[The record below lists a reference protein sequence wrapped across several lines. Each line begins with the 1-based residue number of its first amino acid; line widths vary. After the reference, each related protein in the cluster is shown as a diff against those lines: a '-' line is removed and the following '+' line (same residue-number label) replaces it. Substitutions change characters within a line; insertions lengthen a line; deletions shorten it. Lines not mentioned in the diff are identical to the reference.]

1 MRWRAGGRVIPAA
14 GGGGGG
20 LTAAWQP
27 YLPASTTPDLD
38 PNSIVSGA
46 SISGDYLEIE
56 LQSPG
61 AYPLPT
67 QGALW
72 DCGGLVDAYGS
83 AYTADGCDPPLI
95 GARTDTLLP
104 ADTWVGAL
112 VATGTPAVSGVEAF
126 GIILDATGNIT
137 TYQLATS
144 GSQQSSTSTE
154 SDTDLRIGM
163 LRALPSNTSTSRYG
177 GGVGY
182 SAAGTPVASRGLAL
196 SFIIGSSGWSRVWLG
211 AGWVAGTG
219 SAPATVRVSG
229 RTLGALASRW
239 ITDGGL

>member
-1 MRWRAGGRVIPAA
+1 MGFGDTYIRVPA
-14 GGGGGG
+14 GGGGG

-27 YLPASTTPDLD
+27 YLPASTTPTLD

-72 DCGGLVDAYGS
+72 DCGDLLDVYGS
-83 AYTADGCDPPLI
+83 AYTADGCDVPLLA
-95 GARTDTLLP
+95 ARTDTLLP
-104 ADTWVGAL
+104 ADTWVGAF
-112 VATGTPAVSGVEAF
+112 VASGNPAVSGVDAF
-126 GIILDATGNIT
+126 GVILDGSGAISVNLLVSG
-137 TYQLATS
+137 
-144 GSQQSSTSTE
+144 GSQQSSTSGNV
-154 SDTDLRIGM
+154 DTAQRVGVLRT
-163 LRALPSNTSTSRYG
+163 LPYAATSSRYAG
-177 GGVGY
+177 AVGY
-182 SAAGTPVASRGLAL
+182 DAAGIPLTIRGLAL
-196 SFIIGSSGWSRVWLG
+196 SFIAGTAGWSRVWLG

>member
-83 AYTADGCDPPLI
+83 AYTADGCDPPLT
-95 GARTDTLLP
+95 GVRTDTLLP
-104 ADTWVGAL
+104 ADTWVGAFI
-112 VATGTPAVSGVEAF
+112 ATGSPAVSGVDAF
-126 GIILDATGNIT
+126 GVILDGSGAIT
-137 TYQLATS
+137 VNLLVSS
-144 GSQQSSTSTE
+144 GSQQSSTGGVV
-154 SDTDLRIGM
+154 DTSQRVGVIRTMPYGT
-163 LRALPSNTSTSRYG
+163 TSSRYAG
-177 GGVGY
+177 AVGY
-182 SAAGTPVASRGLAL
+182 DAAGIPVTVRSFAL
-196 SFIIGSSGWSRVWLG
+196 SFIAGTAGWSRVWLG

-239 ITDGGL
+239 ILDGGL